1 MRLRKL
7 FTAAL
12 TVAMVSMVFA
22 MPVSAHGHHSR
33 TTVVT
38 DTDTSCPV
46 CTVEGCTEEGR
57 HTHDGHDYC
66 GYDHKDGYCDYSCE
80 TASDDT
86 TSDDSTSGKTASGRK
101 VSRSRCGARRHCHH

>member
-7 FTAAL
+7 FTVAL
-12 TVAMVSMVFA
+12 TTALVSMVFV

-33 TTVVT
+33 TVT
-38 DTDTSCPV
+38 EADTSCPV

-66 GYDHKDGYCDYSCE
+66 GYDHEDGYCDHSCE

-86 TSDDSTSGKTASGRK
+86 TSRKTTSGKT
-101 VSRSRCGARRHCHH
+101 VSRSRCGTRRHHCH